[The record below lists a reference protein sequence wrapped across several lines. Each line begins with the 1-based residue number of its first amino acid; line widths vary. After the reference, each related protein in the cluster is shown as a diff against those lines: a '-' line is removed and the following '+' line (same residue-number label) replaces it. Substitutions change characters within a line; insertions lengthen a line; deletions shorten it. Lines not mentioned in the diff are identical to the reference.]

1 MQSWEK
7 NAVLDEWKLLA
18 TNICYSYGFDA
29 NTTTSHDDYLSHA
42 FEVSVVY
49 SFDRA
54 FNSLLSTLGR
64 ISRWHLSSNT
74 GRFFVF
80 NGFVVFPIRNH
91 DIRLG

>member
-1 MQSWEK
+1 M
-7 NAVLDEWKLLA
+7 LDEWTLLA
-18 TNICYSYGFDA
+18 TNTCYSYGFDA
-29 NTTTSHDDYLSHA
+29 NATASHDDHLSHA
-42 FEVSVVY
+42 FEVSVVDL
-49 SFDRA
+49 FDRA
-54 FNSLLSTLGR
+54 YNSLLSTLGR